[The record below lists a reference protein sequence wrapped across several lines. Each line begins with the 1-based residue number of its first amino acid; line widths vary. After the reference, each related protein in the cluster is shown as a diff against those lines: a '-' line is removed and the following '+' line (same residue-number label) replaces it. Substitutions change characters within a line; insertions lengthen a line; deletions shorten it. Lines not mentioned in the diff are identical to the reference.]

1 VKPNFRLNQVA
12 LAVGAALAG
21 AGTPALALAPADFS
35 ASDTLQVYISGASA
49 LQAQFNATAARLCS
63 IASGTSTLDKYT
75 AGSNYEAYFC
85 SVTAGTWT
93 GQGTYTKLI
102 IHKSSDKGSGAGAV
116 PLAGSGL
123 ALPFLNFASIV
134 SSGSCATTS
143 SVASISIS
151 GDALGVPGYKN
162 RACVSTDSLIV
173 GNVVLPTGGVSDV
186 EPSIFTNV
194 DTSGFASQTAP
205 LAITFGFI
213 VSNGLYRSMQGAQ
226 GLDSVTTTL
235 DTTVSTTVT
244 GTTVP
249 INDNEANMPSLTRD
263 QIASL
268 FAGTIKDW
276 SRLKK
281 ADGTNLPNLPS
292 DLNVYV
298 ARRVPSSGSQKAT
311 EIFLF
316 HGTAGG
322 ANDGLGFTPANAFPA
337 ACAPTATTMMTQ
349 AGFPAASG
357 ESICGNASVS
367 AAATGSVFG
376 GSGTGNVR
384 NCVRNHDVAGRWAIG
399 LLSLETPYAAGNRFR
414 FIKIDGFSP
423 SLLNVYKN
431 NYKNWVTVSAQ
442 QPEYSVATEQA
453 DATGFVLGRL
463 GELTNIRAVNNTFF
477 QVWGQG
483 AAFALPENIGGV
495 STIPSLPITQ
505 ATLSDTSPVLP
516 LVKTGNDNCK
526 LPLVRPQ
533 TSVVHPVK

>member
-1 VKPNFRLNQVA
+1 LPHFPCRRLRA
-12 LAVGAALAG
+12 AIGAVLAG
-21 AGTPALALAPADFS
+21 AGGPACALAPSEFSPAD
-35 ASDTLQVYISGASA
+35 TEEVYLSGASA
-49 LQAQFNATAARLCS
+49 LQQQFNATAALLCLP
-63 IASGTSTLDKYT
+63 GTLDKYT

-85 SVTAGTWT
+85 SVAAD
-93 GQGTYTKLI
+93 TYPDQTKTKLV
-102 IHKSSDKGSGAGAV
+102 IHKSSDKGSGSGVV
-116 PLAGSGL
+116 PLHDAGQ
-123 ALPFLNFASIV
+123 AIPFLNFASIA
-134 SSGSCATTS
+134 SSGSCAATTS
-143 SVASISIS
+143 VPAISI
-151 GDALGVPGYKN
+151 ACAVLPAYRN
-162 RACVSTDSLIV
+162 RDCVSTTALII
-173 GNVVLPTGGVSDV
+173 GNDQLPDGGVSDV
-186 EPSIFTNV
+186 EPPIFTNL
-194 DTSGFASQTAP
+194 DTQGIGSSAP
-205 LAITFGFI
+205 NAVVFGFI

-431 NYKNWVTVSAQ
+431 NYKNWVTTAANT
-442 QPEYSVATEQA
+442 PEYSASLPAAKQGAVAAIFE
-453 DATGFVLGRL
+453 RL
-463 GELTNIRAVNNTFF
+463 GDLGKICAINGTFA
-477 QVWGQG
+477 QVWGKG
-483 AAFALPENIGGV
+483 ALFALPANVGTGAL
-495 STIPSLPITQ
+495 PSLPVTQ
-505 ATLSDTSPVLP
+505 ATLSNASPVLP
-516 LVKTGNDNCK
+516 LLKAGNDNCR
-526 LPLVRPQ
+526 LPVVLPFS
-533 TSVVHPVK
+533 SVTYPID